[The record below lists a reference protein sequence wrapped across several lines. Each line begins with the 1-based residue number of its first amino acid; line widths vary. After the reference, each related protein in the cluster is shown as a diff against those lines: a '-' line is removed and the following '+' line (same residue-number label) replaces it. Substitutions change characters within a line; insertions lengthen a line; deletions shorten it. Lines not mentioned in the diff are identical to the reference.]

1 MARPIELTRIRSAL
15 SRLDQ
20 IAAEHP
26 EYCQHQG
33 QWDEKEVENMIMRTP
48 TKDRMVTYRKRLK
61 ADGYLAINT
70 YLTPEAKVALDRLRE
85 QHGLT
90 THEILSGLLTGQ
102 ISQTQTAKEP
112 RQ

>member
-1 MARPIELTRIRSAL
+1 MARPVDLTRIRSAL

-33 QWDEKEVENMIMRTP
+33 QWDEKEVENIVMRTP

-70 YLTPEAKVALDRLRE
+70 YLTPEAKIELDRLRE
-85 QHGLT
+85 QHGLA

-102 ISQTQTAKEP
+102 ISQTAKEP
-112 RQ
+112 HP

>member
-1 MARPIELTRIRSAL
+1 LSELDR
-15 SRLDQ
+15 
-20 IAAEHP
+20 IAAENP

-33 QWDEKEVENMIMRTP
+33 HWDEKEVENIIMRTP

-70 YLTPEAKVALDRLRE
+70 YLTPGAKIELDRLRE
-85 QHGLT
+85 QHVLT

-102 ISQTQTAKEP
+102 ISHTQTTKEP
-112 RQ
+112 HP

>member
-1 MARPIELTRIRSAL
+1 MPKTIDLPKIRRAL
-15 SRLDQ
+15 SELDR

-61 ADGYLAINT
+61 DDGYLAINT
-70 YLTPEAKVALDRLRE
+70 YLTPEAKAALDRLRE
-85 QHGLT
+85 QHSLT

-102 ISQTQTAKEP
+102 INHTQTTKEP
-112 RQ
+112 HP